1 MRCGEGKFLPNSDY
15 DNSRVLFQTL
25 AQDPLQFSRCLVI
38 TVLMFKNVLWKV
50 PLKQNQNWQEAND
63 DELAV
68 YKPGCGAELE
78 TSEKQFAHVSY
89 MYSGTGNL

>member
-1 MRCGEGKFLPNSDY
+1 MPSF
-15 DNSRVLFQTL
+15 
-25 AQDPLQFSRCLVI
+25 

-68 YKPGCGAELE
+68 DKSGCGAELE
-78 TSEKQFAHVSY
+78 TFGKQFAHVSY
-89 MYSGTGNL
+89 LYSGTGNL

>member
-1 MRCGEGKFLPNSDY
+1 MPSF
-15 DNSRVLFQTL
+15 
-25 AQDPLQFSRCLVI
+25 
-38 TVLMFKNVLWKV
+38 TVLMFTNVLWKV

-89 MYSGTGNL
+89 MYFGTGNL

>member
-1 MRCGEGKFLPNSDY
+1 
-15 DNSRVLFQTL
+15 
-25 AQDPLQFSRCLVI
+25 
-38 TVLMFKNVLWKV
+38 MFKNVLWKV

-89 MYSGTGNL
+89 MYFGTGNL